1 MQFSATSAEK
11 NISYA
16 VQHQCPQC
24 GAPVTLGEETRF
36 FVCQFC
42 RVRSCISQKGF
53 PRYYLPC
60 SPRVPQEA
68 QAKLIYLP
76 YWRFKGVR
84 YMCTASGITPGFT
97 DISTLALADLPPQI
111 PFSLGLR
118 SQAMTMKLIRP
129 DTRGKFF
136 RPLPSALVLKE
147 KTLGLNPEEP
157 RFKEDIGET
166 FSLIYSPFYT
176 RQQQLV
182 DGVTNQALPL
192 EKAIPPDRFNPDR
205 FTLDRVQPG
214 VETHFIAGIC
224 PDCGADLG
232 GSGDS
237 LVLVCRNCHCLWQA
251 RGEKLAKIKF
261 SAAAPACKDDIMV
274 PFWRISAKI
283 SPINLSSHADLARMA
298 NLPLAIPREW
308 EKKPVHFWS
317 PAFKVRPNIFLRLL
331 GQMTSAQLE
340 PALSRTIEDNVYQ
353 PVNLPAS
360 EAIQTIRITMAALLK
375 PRKEILEIL
384 PGTEVV
390 PQSVSLIFLPF
401 KSTHHDII
409 QPDLGIAINKKALA
423 LSGNL

>member
-36 FVCQFC
+36 FVCEFC
-42 RVRSCISQKGF
+42 RVRSLISQKGF

-60 SPRVPQEA
+60 APKAPRDTV
-68 QAKLIYLP
+68 LIYLP

-84 YMCTASGITPGFT
+84 YMCTASGITPRFT
-97 DISTLALADLPPQI
+97 DISTLAVADMPPQI

-129 DTRGKFF
+129 DTRGIFF
-136 RPLPSALVLKE
+136 RPLPPAMVLKD
-147 KTLGLNPEEP
+147 KTLALNPEER

-166 FSLIYSPFYT
+166 FSLIYSPFYI
-176 RQQQLV
+176 RQQQLM

-192 EKAIPPDRFNPDR
+192 DQAITQDAFN
-205 FTLDRVQPG
+205 LDRVRPG

-224 PDCGADLG
+224 PGCGADLKG
-232 GSGDS
+232 RGDS
-237 LVLVCRNCHCLWQA
+237 LVLVCRNCHCLWRA
-251 RGEKLAKIKF
+251 MKGKLAKIKF
-261 SAAAPACKDDIMV
+261 SAAAPGHKDDIMM
-274 PFWRISAKI
+274 PFWRINAKI

-308 EKKPVHFWS
+308 EKKPMHFWS

-353 PVNLPAS
+353 TVNLPAS

-375 PRKEILEIL
+375 PRKEMLEIL

-390 PQSVSLIFLPF
+390 PQSISLIFLPF
-401 KSTHHDII
+401 KSTLHDII
-409 QPDLGIAINKKALA
+409 HPDLGIAINKKALA
-423 LSGNL
+423 LSDNL

>member
-1 MQFSATSAEK
+1 MPFSATSAEK

-53 PRYYLPC
+53 PRYYLPRA
-60 SPRVPQEA
+60 PQVPQEVR
-68 QAKLIYLP
+68 LIYLP

-84 YMCTASGITPGFT
+84 YMCTASGITPRFT
-97 DISTLALADLPPQI
+97 DISTLALAEMPPQI

-129 DTRGKFF
+129 GTRGEFF

-147 KTLGLNPEEP
+147 KTVGLNPEEP
-157 RFKEDIGET
+157 TFKEDIGET

-192 EKAIPPDRFNPDR
+192 EKEMTPDLFN
-205 FTLDRVQPG
+205 LDRVQPG
-214 VETHFIAGIC
+214 IETHFIAGIC
-224 PDCGADLG
+224 PGCGADLG

-237 LVLVCRNCHCLWQA
+237 LVLVCRNCHCLWRA
-251 RGEKLAKIKF
+251 RGEKLAKIRF
-261 SAAAPACKDDIMV
+261 SAAAPAHKDDIMV

-308 EKKPVHFWS
+308 EEKPVHFWS

-340 PALSRTIEDNVYQ
+340 PALSQTIEDNVHQ

-409 QPDLGIAINKKALA
+409 QPDLGIAINKNALA